1 MKRGKNIT
9 SRERVIQA
17 LSHKEPD
24 RVPVSLGGSAHKL
37 REGNFFKLLE
47 YFNIDKRE
55 IHKDLTGGVYM
66 CYHTKLWECLEVDVI
81 YVHMKPPV
89 SIEKWDPLNSLR
101 EWGVK
106 CEMRNG
112 WINYTDYPL
121 KDVNDLSELSAK
133 LKLPI
138 PNEEI
143 RVQGL
148 KEETE
153 NLYESTNFAIAAYR
167 PVPFGIFELSQA
179 LCGMEKLFV
188 DFYKNPNLVGALFN
202 ELLYAQMS
210 FYERQLNE
218 IGEFVH
224 IVEIID
230 DLGGQAN
237 PLISPDLYRKFLK
250 PVHAKLIEFI
260 KAKAPHVKVL
270 LHSCGSVEVF
280 ISDFIDIGVDILN
293 PVQPLAKGMDT
304 AKLKEKYGE
313 KICFEGAID
322 VQQAMRGNII
332 DVRREVRQRIEDLGP
347 GGGYI
352 LGPSHNVED
361 EIPLENILALF
372 EEAHKG
378 NQPTS
383 V

>member
-1 MKRGKNIT
+1 VTARK
-9 SRERVIQA
+9 RVIQA
-17 LSHKEPD
+17 LRHKEPG
-24 RVPVSLGGSAHKL
+24 RIPVSLGGSAHKL
-37 REGNFFKLLE
+37 REGNFFKLLD
-47 YFNIDKRE
+47 YFNLDKGE
-55 IHKDLTGGVYM
+55 SHKELTDGVYTW
-66 CYHTKLWECLEVDVI
+66 YHTKLWECLGIDVI

-89 SIEKWDPLNSLR
+89 SIEKWDSLDSLR

-121 KDVNDLSELSAK
+121 KDASDLSELSAK

-138 PNEEI
+138 PNEEA
-143 RVQGL
+143 RVRGL
-148 KEETE
+148 KEEAK
-153 NLYESTNFAIAAYR
+153 NLYGSTDFAIAAYR
-167 PVPFGIFELSQA
+167 PVPFGVFELSQA
-179 LCGMEKLFV
+179 LCGMEKLFE
-188 DFYKNPNLVGALFN
+188 DFYKNPNLVRALFN
-202 ELLYAQMS
+202 ELLHTQMT

-250 PVHAKLIEFI
+250 PIHAKLIEFI

-332 DVRREVRQRIEDLGP
+332 DVRREVRQRIEDLGS

-361 EIPLENILALF
+361 EIPLGNILALF
-372 EEAHKG
+372 EEAHRG
-378 NQPTS
+378 NQPAS